1 MTNKL
6 LKFFKTLVFIQ
17 LAILALVAGFRYMTP
32 NLYAAIYKAHSANKP
47 ESFIVKVISI
57 NFVKEDNSQVNVWSG
72 TEEIDLMTLTSLSDV
87 RAFNV
92 SVPSGT
98 YRQFSIHFS
107 KDYKLKG
114 SVTIG
119 GSTYYT
125 KAAHTGYSTAP
136 SELETL
142 NIAGQTMDVQSFA
155 RDFNPRLTIG
165 SGVALSSVNILIDAE
180 EFLTY
185 WDGSGNAPS
194 GVSATGMCLPSYLP
208 VGIAFNGMPT
218 KQVYSIESTDGFT
231 NGKGR
236 LTILFD
242 ANGNPISGNCR
253 PRYINSGD
261 NFTLTGWLMGGTG
274 AVELEFLKKNA
285 DGTIWIKMYETIA
298 MAYMGQT
305 QNSDYKLIENFPL
318 TAVGGITN
326 TITWKN
332 AAGTTR
338 TLKAERIE

>member
-1 MTNKL
+1 MTDKL
-6 LKFFKTLVFIQ
+6 IKFFKRLVLIQ
-17 LAILALVAGFRYMTP
+17 VALLALVAGVRYLTP
-32 NLYAAIYKAHSANKP
+32 NLYASIYKAHSANKP

-107 KDYKLKG
+107 KDYKIKG

-136 SELETL
+136 AELETL

-155 RDFNPRLTIG
+155 RDFSPRLTVG

-185 WDGSGNAPS
+185 WDGSNNGPS
-194 GVSATGMCLPSYLP
+194 GISSAGMCLPSYLP

-218 KQVYSIESTDGFT
+218 KQVYRYSSTDGFCS
-231 NGKGR
+231 GEGR

-242 ANGNPISGNCR
+242 ASGNPISGNAR

-261 NFTLTGWLMGGTG
+261 NFNLTGWLMGGTG
-274 AVELEFLKKNA
+274 AVELEYLKKNQ
-285 DGTIWIKMYETIA
+285 DGSIWIKMYDTIA
-298 MAYMGQT
+298 MAYLGQT
-305 QNSDYKLIENFPL
+305 QNSDYKMIESFQL
-318 TAVGGITN
+318 TAVGASQNG
-326 TITWKN
+326 TWKN

-338 TLKAERIE
+338 TFSATRIE